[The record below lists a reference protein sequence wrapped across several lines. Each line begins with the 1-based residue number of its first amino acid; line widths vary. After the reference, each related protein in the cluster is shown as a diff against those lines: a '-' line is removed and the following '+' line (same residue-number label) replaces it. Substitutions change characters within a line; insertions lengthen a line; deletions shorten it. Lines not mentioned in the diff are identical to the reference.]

1 MLFTVNTDKNGFV
14 LSISHTVNDDVEID
28 IETIDS
34 LYLNAYK
41 LIDGVLVLDEER
53 KAELISIEEQKEKEE
68 EIIELKKNLNAT
80 DYIVTETF
88 EDIMSLDN
96 SVTFIVDFIR
106 IVKQF
111 STTYASVLAN
121 RKAWRDRIKELSK

>member
-1 MLFTVNTDKNGFV
+1 MLFTVKTDKDGFV
-14 LSISHTVNDDVEID
+14 LSISHTVNDDIEID
-28 IETIDS
+28 IGTIEP

-41 LIDGVLVLDEER
+41 LVDGVLVLDEER
-53 KAELISIEEQKEKEE
+53 KAEIIATEEQKEKEE
-68 EIIELKKNLNAT
+68 EIAELKKNLNDT

-121 RKAWRDRIKELSK
+121 RKAWRERIKELSK

>member
-1 MLFTVNTDKNGFV
+1 MLFTVKTDKDGFV
-14 LSISHTVNDDVEID
+14 LSISHTVNDDIEID
-28 IETIDS
+28 IGTIEP

-41 LIDGVLVLDEER
+41 LFDGVLILDEER
-53 KAELISIEEQKEKEE
+53 KAEIMAEEEQKEKEE
-68 EIIELKKNLNAT
+68 EIAELKKNLEDT

-88 EDIMSLDN
+88 EDIMALDN

-121 RKAWRDRIKELSK
+121 RKAWRQRIKELSN